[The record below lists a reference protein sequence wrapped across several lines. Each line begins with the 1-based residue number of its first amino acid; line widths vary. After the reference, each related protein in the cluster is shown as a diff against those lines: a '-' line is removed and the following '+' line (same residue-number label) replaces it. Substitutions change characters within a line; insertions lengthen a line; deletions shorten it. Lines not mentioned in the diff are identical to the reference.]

1 MRCARPADWMLLYVL
16 IFGAAGAAD
25 AARANAAPEVTK
37 TAHAK
42 TSRSHAYPASDH
54 YAMVLNGTEK
64 AVRGN
69 KLFDVFVY
77 DADIVLLYDDD
88 GDGFF
93 HGLEVSFDVDTTDFA
108 TTLYARLYLRRHAE
122 PWELYF
128 QTPSFTVFGTSPDD
142 DYFVATELLSG
153 YQRGQYDLMI
163 ELYEAANHALVAQFG
178 PWDSAAFGQ
187 LPLEDL
193 ELDRLASTGDAI
205 SYSGGGGA
213 LGLLGLAMLCLA
225 GLRQT
230 LTKRDFRHE

>member
-1 MRCARPADWMLLYVL
+1 MRCSRPADWMLLYVL
-16 IFGAAGAAD
+16 VFGAAGAAD
-25 AARANAAPEVTK
+25 AAGANGAPEVTQ
-37 TAHAK
+37 TPQAK
-42 TSRSHAYPASDH
+42 TTRSHAYPAADH
-54 YAMVLNGTEK
+54 DAIVLNGTAK
-64 AVRGN
+64 TVRGN
-69 KLFDVFVY
+69 KLFEVFVY

-88 GDGFF
+88 SDGFF

-128 QTPSFTVFGTSPDD
+128 QTPVFTVFGSSPDD

-163 ELYEAANHALVAQFG
+163 ELYEAANHALVAEFG

-193 ELDRLASTGDAI
+193 QLDRLPTAGEAI

-225 GLRQT
+225 RLRQA
-230 LTKRDFRHE
+230 LTSRDLRHE